1 MCNDDCWRGGEMKNA
16 RASKPGHVTKGDVLD
31 DLGLSREEL
40 VELKVKMDLW
50 RDLVAR
56 IAPLE
61 LTQKQLGQRL
71 GVHQPEVSHLL
82 AGRLSKFSVG
92 TLIQF
97 AVRMDLGVQ
106 LKITDLKRKA
116 GVVRAVQAKAASKG
130 PGTRRARGLTIAR

>member
-1 MCNDDCWRGGEMKNA
+1 MKSAKANKA
-16 RASKPGHVTKGDVLD
+16 GHVAKGDVLE
-31 DLGLSREEL
+31 DLGLSREEI

-56 IAPLE
+56 IKPLA
-61 LTQKQLGQRL
+61 LTQKELAARL

-97 AVRMDLGVQ
+97 AVRMDLGVVV
-106 LKITDLKRKA
+106 KTTEPKRKA
-116 GVVRAVQAKAASKG
+116 GVVKSVQAKTG
-130 PGTRRARGLTIAR
+130 RGYVRC

>member
-1 MCNDDCWRGGEMKNA
+1 
-16 RASKPGHVTKGDVLD
+16 VTKGDVLD